1 MRIKKDIHKGV
12 LHDNGC
18 EHLKSQYMFSC
29 KTFDHNDEVVG
40 WDIYLLPAVTGTNS
54 NNFQLCLRNGD
65 EGHAYSSVSLEIV
78 IRDYLNRQQKEDNK
92 LNIAESILSEDQRN
106 RDISLE
112 ELSELL

>member
-1 MRIKKDIHKGV
+1 
-12 LHDNGC
+12 
-18 EHLKSQYMFSC
+18 
-29 KTFDHNDEVVG
+29 
-40 WDIYLLPAVTGTNS
+40 LLPAVTGTNS

-92 LNIAESILSEDQRN
+92 LNIAEDILFNDQRN